1 MLSVPFVHL
10 QFNLC
15 LGFWVELPSPMSC
28 GSCAKLKLE
37 SERVVNM
44 QVASWLSEFE
54 PPVEVHQAFIE
65 QLREQLEATAVHAA
79 ALVRDTAP
87 DKLPIRVP
95 KSRLA
100 DLDCCERKALA
111 ASQEDRDAQ
120 VISEAMLR
128 GVALDRFV
136 TYQLVAGRV
145 TEPMQT
151 CISMLAAEADDSAI
165 AAFEALGPEVTA
177 ALIDPLAAQ
186 VADAWSGIDP
196 AWVPRTQSKVAAV
209 LADGAVV
216 CSGIIDVELGGPSAG
231 VPAVVVEVKSGRP
244 AASHQ
249 AEAYL
254 YGLLL
259 ALRDGI
265 APGAVARW
273 YPGSDL
279 AAVSVS
285 EGLLESAAL
294 RLEQA
299 LLRWAELLAGRTPQE
314 SAGPWCGWCPDNA
327 VCPSRRVDPRTQTA
341 TGAESEFA
349 DEFDPER
356 DW

>member
-1 MLSVPFVHL
+1 M
-10 QFNLC
+10 
-15 LGFWVELPSPMSC
+15 FWVELPSPSSY
-28 GSCAKLKLE
+28 GSCAKLRLE
-37 SERVVNM
+37 SERVLAM

-54 PPVEVHQAFIE
+54 PPVQVPEAFIE
-65 QLREQLEATAVHAA
+65 QLREQLEATALHAA
-79 ALVRDTAP
+79 EIVRGTDP
-87 DKLPIRVP
+87 EQLPIRVP

-111 ASQEDRDAQ
+111 TYQADYAEQSITAS
-120 VISEAMLR
+120 MLR

-145 TEPMQT
+145 TEPLQT
-151 CISMLAAEADDSAI
+151 CLSMLEAEAEDSAI
-165 AAFEALGPEVTA
+165 AAFEALGPEA
-177 ALIDPLAAQ
+177 AAELIDPLAAL

-196 AWVPRTQSKVAAV
+196 AWVPRTQSKASAV
-209 LADGAVV
+209 FADGAVV

-231 VPAVVVEVKSGRP
+231 VPAVVVEVKSGKP
-244 AASHQ
+244 VAAHQ

-259 ALRDGI
+259 ALRDGL

-273 YPGSDL
+273 YPGSEL
-279 AAVSVS
+279 AAVVVS
-285 EGLLESAAL
+285 EGLLASAAA

-299 LLRWAELLAGRTPQE
+299 MLRWAELLCGRTPQE
-314 SAGPWCGWCPDNA
+314 SSGPWCGWCPDNE
-327 VCPSRRVDPRTQTA
+327 VCPSSRVDRSAPA
-341 TGAESEFA
+341 GLAGDLEFEA
-349 DEFDPER
+349 EFDPER